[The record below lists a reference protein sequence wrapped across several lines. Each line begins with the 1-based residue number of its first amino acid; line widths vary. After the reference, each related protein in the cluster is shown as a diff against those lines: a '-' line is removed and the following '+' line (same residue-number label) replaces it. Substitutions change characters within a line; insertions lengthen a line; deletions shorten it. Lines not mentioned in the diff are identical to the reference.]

1 MESYVEMH
9 HNEWLLRPPSSTDF
23 TAGPGTFKSSS
34 SLTHRRVAVAFL
46 VVVRGGAQ
54 RRQERHLCWRDLKM
68 LDDGFQHHVG
78 GHDVQLSIIA
88 MRYCYIDPRHHQIFF
103 FFHSSHTDLKQH
115 WLGPSSINVSVVS
128 LCAAASRR
136 HRDHVR

>member
-1 MESYVEMH
+1 MLKCTIM
-9 HNEWLLRPPSSTDF
+9 NGFCGPLLLLTSLQVLAPSNLLLLLH
-23 TAGPGTFKSSS
+23 
-34 SLTHRRVAVAFL
+34 SLTVASRRTHP
-46 VVVRGGAQ
+46 GG
-54 RRQERHLCWRDLKM
+54 RHGAAPICWWRDLKM

-115 WLGPSSINVSVVS
+115 WLGPSSINVFV
-128 LCAAASRR
+128 ASSCLHTAGN

>member
-34 SLTHRRVAVAFL
+34 SSSSLTHRRVAHGGGCWRGA
-46 VVVRGGAQ
+46 VR
-54 RRQERHLCWRDLKM
+54 RLCWWRDLKM

-103 FFHSSHTDLKQH
+103 FFTPHTDLKQH

-128 LCAAASRR
+128 PPPTGR

>member
-34 SLTHRRVAVAFL
+34 SLTHRRLVAVAFL
-46 VVVRGGAQ
+46 VVVGDGGAQ
-54 RRQERHLCWRDLKM
+54 RRRQERHLCWRDLKM

-88 MRYCYIDPRHHQIFF
+88 MRYCYIDPRHHQIFLF
-103 FFHSSHTDLKQH
+103 FPPTHADLKQH
-115 WLGPSSINVSVVS
+115 RGYS
-128 LCAAASRR
+128 
-136 HRDHVR
+136 